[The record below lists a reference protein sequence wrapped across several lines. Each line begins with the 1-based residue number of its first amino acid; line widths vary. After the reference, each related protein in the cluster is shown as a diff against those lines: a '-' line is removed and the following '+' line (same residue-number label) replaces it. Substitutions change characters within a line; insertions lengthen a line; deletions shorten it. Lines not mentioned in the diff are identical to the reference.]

1 MDALIDFF
9 IDPYKNAEP
18 INIILEFIAMVFGV
32 ASVLYAKKEN
42 VLVFPTGIIST
53 SIYIYLLSQWN
64 LFGDLIINI
73 YYTIMS
79 VYGWYM
85 WSKLIDSAKK
95 KHIPISRTT
104 IKEKMIAF
112 AIFMSAS
119 VFVILI
125 YRHYNVMPNDLNFNE
140 SVNFAYTNL
149 TSRNLESFR
158 TAVPFLDTFTTAAAF
173 VAMWLMAIKK
183 IENWNFWILTNIVS
197 IPLYFVKGYGFT
209 GIQYTIFL
217 LLAIQGYL
225 AWKKNLDNPEETGQT
240 LLK

>member
-1 MDALIDFF
+1 MDTFIDFF
-9 IDPYKNAEP
+9 LEPYRTAP
-18 INIILEFIAMVFGV
+18 LVNIILEIIAAGLGI
-32 ASVLYAKKEN
+32 ASVLYAKREN

-53 SIYIYLLSQWN
+53 TIYIYLLSQWN
-64 LFGDLIINI
+64 LYGDLIINI

-95 KHIPISRTT
+95 EHIPISRTT

-112 AIFMSAS
+112 TIFILAS
-119 VFVILI
+119 VFVVFI
-125 YRHYNVMPNDLNFNE
+125 YRHYNVMPNNLNFSE
-140 SVNFAYTNL
+140 SVHFAYTNL
-149 TSRNLESFR
+149 ISGSLEKFR
-158 TAVPFLDTFTTAAAF
+158 IAVPFLDTFTTASAF

-217 LLAIQGYL
+217 ILAFQGYI
-225 AWKKNLDNPEETGQT
+225 AWKKSLVKPAEQT
-240 LLK
+240 L